1 MGLPAGEGH
10 TTEAD
15 QRLGRQGGQAGMAR
29 GGKMAAALQPARPAC
44 RIGDANLGRSW
55 HRCRAAQLRRW
66 SSCGPTALAWC
77 EQVAMQ
83 LAQAAVQRQ
92 LRGGGQTAA
101 VLGLDEGQGLTTLL
115 SAGPQLRQGLQQAL
129 ELGLRLA
136 KPGLEIHHGQRQC
149 GGSSVQW
156 LQVVTPPELLGAIQV
171 HPSYRAVAAYQRTG
185 HLGRITHRQ
194 EQAQG
199 NPQLGGN
206 IQPKGQESAGAG
218 ILDRPGADLAGDLR
232 SQEIGQLRPY
242 RPRGGMLQPALGQGQ
257 AALGG
262 GPPAIQINQQPL
274 LQRRQLLPLE
284 ISLGV
289 VMIGSDQFTG
299 QLHPKALQQ

>member
-1 MGLPAGEGH
+1 MGEPVLDPIGRWQLHVDRDALQTMILSACSVAFEREIVGIAKLIRQAGKTQVWNWQPLQPEMGLPAGEGH
-10 TTEAD
+10 ATEAD

-101 VLGLDEGQGLTTLL
+101 VLGLDEGQALTTLL
-115 SAGPQLRQGLQQAL
+115 SAGPQLRQGLQQTL

-136 KPGLEIHHGQRQC
+136 KPGLKIHHGQRQC

-171 HPSYRAVAAYQRTG
+171 HPGDRAVAAYQRTG

-206 IQPKGQESAGAG
+206 IQP
-218 ILDRPGADLAGDLR
+218 
-232 SQEIGQLRPY
+232 
-242 RPRGGMLQPALGQGQ
+242 
-257 AALGG
+257 
-262 GPPAIQINQQPL
+262 
-274 LQRRQLLPLE
+274 
-284 ISLGV
+284 
-289 VMIGSDQFTG
+289 
-299 QLHPKALQQ
+299 